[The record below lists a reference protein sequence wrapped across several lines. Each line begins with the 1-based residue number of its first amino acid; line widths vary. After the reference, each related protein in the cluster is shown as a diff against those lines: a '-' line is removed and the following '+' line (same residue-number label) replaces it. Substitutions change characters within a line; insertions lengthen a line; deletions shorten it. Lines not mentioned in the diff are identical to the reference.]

1 MKKTVTILLST
12 YNGEK
17 YLEEQLQSLFNQ
29 TYWENCTLFVRDDG
43 SKDGTIDILK
53 KYEKENKL
61 ILNCGENIGFA
72 KSFFWLLNNAPNAD
86 FYSFCDQDDV
96 WFEDKI
102 ERAVS
107 MLSEYE
113 ITTPL
118 FYFSNCN
125 YCDSELK
132 FIKKRNFNNYNFSFE
147 KSLFDCWSLG
157 FTILINR
164 SFFDIIVK
172 TNFEGV
178 ISHDHYIQIL
188 AMLFAKQVYDT
199 ESTALYRRHINNT
212 SISENNKVALNFDR
226 IKRLFSKKGFKI
238 NNESYCTL
246 YNTYYENLT
255 EYQRELLR
263 NLSNEKRK
271 LKESFFLIFNKKK
284 YRNTI
289 FEDLLI
295 RILFILGRL

>member
-1 MKKTVTILLST
+1 
-12 YNGEK
+12 
-17 YLEEQLQSLFNQ
+17 
-29 TYWENCTLFVRDDG
+29 
-43 SKDGTIDILK
+43 
-53 KYEKENKL
+53 
-61 ILNCGENIGFA
+61 
-72 KSFFWLLNNAPNAD
+72 
-86 FYSFCDQDDV
+86 
-96 WFEDKI
+96 
-102 ERAVS
+102 
-107 MLSEYE
+107 
-113 ITTPL
+113 
-118 FYFSNCN
+118 
-125 YCDSELK
+125 
-132 FIKKRNFNNYNFSFE
+132 
-147 KSLFDCWSLG
+147 
-157 FTILINR
+157 
-164 SFFDIIVK
+164 
-172 TNFEGV
+172 
-178 ISHDHYIQIL
+178 
-188 AMLFAKQVYDT
+188 MLFAKQVYDT

-238 NNESYCTL
+238 NNKSYYTL